1 MIFPA
6 RKPQDASEKIRA
18 LNLPQPVTVEENG
31 VGLPCVVIT
40 SDQRLAVEEIID
52 IWRIDDE
59 WWREPLL
66 RRYFLVVLEGGA
78 LRTLF
83 QDLLSG
89 QWYEQRY

>member
-1 MIFPA
+1 M
-6 RKPQDASEKIRA
+6 
-18 LNLPQPVTVEENG
+18 PQPVTVEENG

>member
-6 RKPQDASEKIRA
+6 RKPEGASEKIRA

-89 QWYEQRY
+89 QWYAQRY